1 MLFNHGAGTNIDL
14 LESNTVA
21 THKVRWVQGPNN
33 TNRVKL
39 YSNAIFDGSIDNI
52 SVRKVSIADVFG
64 FTRLESNNI
73 QKCGTVTNIVNN
85 VVTINDN
92 GTAPNPKDYI
102 MFVKNQAV
110 NTSSLL
116 GYYADVKFENNA
128 MEKVEMF
135 SVGSEIAESSK

>member
-1 MLFNHGAGTNIDL
+1 
-14 LESNTVA
+14 
-21 THKVRWVQGPNN
+21 
-33 TNRVKL
+33 
-39 YSNAIFDGSIDNI
+39 
-52 SVRKVSIADVFG
+52 
-64 FTRLESNNI
+64 
-73 QKCGTVTNIVNN
+73 
-85 VVTINDN
+85 VTINDG

-135 SVGSEIAESSK
+135 SVGSEVAESSK